1 VKPYRLVD
9 HTADLGL
16 EVFGKTGEELF
27 ANAASAVCE
36 LIVDRKG
43 TGPTVVREMSVE
55 GADREDLLVNFLREV
70 LFLFN
75 GEKMVPTSF
84 TIEELDDRHLRGN
97 GPGGGVTTG
106 AAPGQEGGKAV
117 TLRWDGGCRD
127 ADGMAGK
134 GDLRCLR

>member
-1 VKPYRLVD
+1 MKPYRLVD

-75 GEKMVPTSF
+75 GEKMIPTSF
-84 TIEELDDRHLRGN
+84 TIEELDDRHLRGK
-97 GPGGGVTTG
+97 VRV
-106 AAPGQEGGKAV
+106 AAYDPARHRVKREVKAV
-117 TLRWDGGCRD
+117 TYHGTEVVETPTGWRARVIFDV
-127 ADGMAGK
+127 
-134 GDLRCLR
+134 

>member
-84 TIEELDDRHLRGN
+84 TIEELDDRHLRGKVRVAAYDRR
-97 GPGGGVTTG
+97 GTG
-106 AAPGQEGGKAV
+106 SRG
-117 TLRWDGGCRD
+117 RSR
-127 ADGMAGK
+127 
-134 GDLRCLR
+134 R

>member
-1 VKPYRLVD
+1 MKPYRLVD

-27 ANAASAVCE
+27 ANAASAVRE

-43 TGPTVVREMSVE
+43 TEPTVVREISVE

-84 TIEELDDRHLRGN
+84 TIEELDDRHLRGK
-97 GPGGGVTTG
+97 VRV
-106 AAPGQEGGKAV
+106 AAYDPARHRVRREIKAV
-117 TLRWDGGCRD
+117 TYHGTEVVETP
-127 ADGMAGK
+127 AGWRARVIF
-134 GDLRCLR
+134 DV

>member
-1 VKPYRLVD
+1 VKPYCLID

-36 LIVDRKG
+36 LMLDIENPE
-43 TGPTVVREMSVE
+43 PTAVREISVE
-55 GADREDLLVNFLREV
+55 GTDREDLLVNFLREV

-84 TIEELDDRHLRGN
+84 IIEELDDRHLRGK
-97 GPGGGVTTG
+97 VRV
-106 AAPGQEGGKAV
+106 AAYDPARHRVKREVKAV
-117 TLRWDGGCRD
+117 TYHGTEVVETPTGWRARVIFDV
-127 ADGMAGK
+127 
-134 GDLRCLR
+134 

>member
-75 GEKMVPTSF
+75 GEKMIPTSF
-84 TIEELDDRHLRGN
+84 TIEELDDRHLRGKVR
-97 GPGGGVTTG
+97 VT
-106 AAPGQEGGKAV
+106 AYDPARHRVRREVKAV
-117 TLRWDGGCRD
+117 TYHGTEVVETPTGWRARVIFDV
-127 ADGMAGK
+127 
-134 GDLRCLR
+134 